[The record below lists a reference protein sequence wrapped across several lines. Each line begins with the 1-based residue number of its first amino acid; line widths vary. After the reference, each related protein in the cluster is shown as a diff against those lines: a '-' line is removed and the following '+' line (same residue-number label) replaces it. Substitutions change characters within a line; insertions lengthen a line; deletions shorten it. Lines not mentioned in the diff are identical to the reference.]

1 MGAIRFEDLVLASL
15 FHDLGKIAQRAG
27 AEDCLTPKMDGQL
40 LPVAPG
46 GWYSHKHAW
55 YTHGAIL
62 KLKSS
67 LPEGFNAE
75 TIARIASA
83 HHNPS
88 STVEQLITEGD
99 RISSGADRTP
109 REIESEHKGSYIE
122 QACLSIFSS
131 VRLGDQ
137 KIVPET
143 FLELGPLEPDRGF
156 PKPTFRNSRQSYNDI
171 WNGLLKDLG
180 SIHASDFEAYIS
192 IADSALERWTW
203 SIPSTTIDQ
212 PDISLYDHMR
222 TTVAFSSALYRYHEA
237 QGSLESIQ
245 AIKSDALPCF
255 ALVTGDLSGIQ
266 KYIFD
271 LKSTKYNAKILRSR
285 SFLLRSLSESA
296 IRMVCREFG
305 LTSFSCLSVAGGR
318 FTLILPALPDVG
330 LRVDRIRKAIEME
343 FIHRFDGILALN
355 ISEPVLA
362 SRASLHQGD
371 GGFSNL
377 FSSLMDSTF
386 NAKQKKLQQGL
397 SETGHVIHRHYEQI
411 ETALQSEGSICS
423 ICGARASLHNSSLCE
438 GCDELIEAG
447 TMLPKSMYL
456 GIFRTQTKKRGLP
469 LLDNEYLQIA
479 DSEQAFGNNKVIARI
494 DSFESGKVYVRL
506 PYTVP
511 MEAGQVKEF
520 EKLAHESR
528 GVPHLAMFKA
538 DLDNL
543 GIVFSRGLGKQLSA
557 SRYASLSRTLDYFF
571 TVMVRHCIESD
582 PRFKDIYTV
591 FSGGDDLC
599 VIGPWNAIID
609 FSIAFH
615 RKFELFTGS
624 NPWLSVSG
632 GIAIVGKGLPVGRM
646 AEEAEAE
653 LERAKDY
660 PHLKKTEKNAIS
672 LFGVASQWNQF
683 EALVADGSTLVEE
696 LENGGVSHGAVYA
709 LLEDSRRAE
718 SFLSGDIG
726 PHNALWKS
734 HFEYAIRRSKA
745 SDKAKMLLKKYSVDP
760 AKMIQARI
768 PASIA
773 LYSTRIGGS
782 R

>member
-1 MGAIRFEDLVLASL
+1 MEEIRFEEQVLASL

-40 LPVAPG
+40 LPLAPG

-75 TIARIASA
+75 TIARIAAA

-88 STVEQLITEGD
+88 NAAEQLITEGD
-99 RISSGADRTP
+99 RISSGADRTL
-109 REIESEHKGSYIE
+109 REIETEHKGSYIE

-131 VRLGDQ
+131 VHFGDQ
-137 KIVPET
+137 KSIPET
-143 FLELGPLEPDRGF
+143 FLELGPLEPDRGY

-171 WNGLLKDLG
+171 WNGLVKDLD
-180 SIHASDFEAYIS
+180 SIHTSDFEAYLA

-203 SIPSTTIDQ
+203 NIPSTTVDQ

-222 TTVAFSSALYRYHEA
+222 TTVAFTSALYRYHEA
-237 QGSLESIQ
+237 QGSLENVQ
-245 AIKSDALPCF
+245 AIKSDAVPCF
-255 ALVTGDLSGIQ
+255 ALLTGDLSGIQ

-296 IRMVCREFG
+296 IRMICREFK

-318 FTLILPALPDVG
+318 FTLILPALPDISA
-330 LRVDRIRKAIEME
+330 RVDRIRKLIELE
-343 FIHRFDGILALN
+343 FIHRFDGIIALN
-355 ISEPVLA
+355 LSEPVLA
-362 SRASLHQGD
+362 SRASLHQGEE
-371 GGFSNL
+371 GFTKL
-377 FSSLMDSTF
+377 FSSVMNATY
-386 NAKQKKLQQGL
+386 NAKQKKLQKGL
-397 SETGHVIHRHYEQI
+397 AETGQVIHRHYEQI
-411 ETALQSEGSICS
+411 EAALQSEGSICA
-423 ICGARASLHNSSLCE
+423 ICGARASVHDSSLCE

-447 TMLPKSMYL
+447 TLLPKSKYL
-456 GIFRTQTKKRGLP
+456 GVFKAQAKKQGLS

-479 DSEQAFGNNKVIARI
+479 NSEQVFGNNKVVARI
-494 DSFESGKVYVRL
+494 DSFEPGKAYVRL

-511 MEAGQVKEF
+511 MEDGQVKEF
-520 EKLAHESR
+520 EKLAQESR

-543 GIVFSRGLGKQLSA
+543 GYVFSSGLGKQLSA

-582 PRFKDIYTV
+582 HRFKDIYTV

-609 FSIAFH
+609 FSIEFH
-615 RKFELFTGS
+615 QRFELFTGS

-632 GIAIVGKGLPVGRM
+632 GISIVGKGLPVGRM

-653 LERAKDY
+653 LEKAKNY
-660 PHLKKTEKNAIS
+660 PERKKPKKNAIS
-672 LFGVASQWNQF
+672 LFGIPSQWNHF
-683 EALVADGSTLVEE
+683 EGLIADGKTLLKE
-696 LENGGVSHGAVYA
+696 LEEGGVSHSAVYT
-709 LLEDSRRAE
+709 LLEDSHRAE
-718 SFLSGDIG
+718 SFMKGDIG

-734 HFEYAIRRSKA
+734 HFEYALRRSKA
-745 SDKAKMLLKKYSVDP
+745 SENAKMLLKKYSVDP

-773 LYSTRIGGS
+773 LYSTRIGGF